1 MQKYVFRC
9 DISIFLW
16 SRHKVCACANGK
28 WQNLDEIII
37 FWNRD
42 LDIRIQRAKIY
53 QKLHRKYNF
62 LICMQCKKQSTLQWH
77 VQKFDKIAW
86 QSWPAG
92 FRRCE
97 GSRTWHKLRRTSS
110 FDPQTTLT
118 VQRGSKCVK
127 IDQIWNQTFQLKKS
141 KNHRCSYAQAL
152 FLDSLVRTKV
162 PACKR
167 VGGGVGCPLGWRY
180 RGQFCPNFGFYRSD
194 RKNDKNLQK
203 NSKR

>member
-1 MQKYVFRC
+1 MY
-9 DISIFLW
+9 
-16 SRHKVCACANGK
+16 
-28 WQNLDEIII
+28 
-37 FWNRD
+37 
-42 LDIRIQRAKIY
+42 
-53 QKLHRKYNF
+53 KLKNCFVENF
-62 LICMQCKKQSTLQWH
+62 LHDNAFLRGHNMPTWATTGFPFWGAMQEWH
-77 VQKFDKIAW
+77 VQKFDQIAW

-92 FRRCE
+92 FRRCD
-97 GSRTWHKLRRTSS
+97 GSRTWHKLWRTSS

-127 IDQIWNQTFQLKKS
+127 IDQIWNRTFQLKKS

-203 NSKR
+203 NS

>member
-1 MQKYVFRC
+1 MINFCVKTESGFR
-9 DISIFLW
+9 S
-16 SRHKVCACANGK
+16 SENAQTHKNSPNEL
-28 WQNLDEIII
+28 NLVWGRWLVPPSLCRSVGPAFAPLLLPNHTWLMLSCI
-37 FWNRD
+37 W
-42 LDIRIQRAKIY
+42 
-53 QKLHRKYNF
+53 H
-62 LICMQCKKQSTLQWH
+62 WH

-127 IDQIWNQTFQLKKS
+127 IDQIWNRTFQLKKS

>member
-1 MQKYVFRC
+1 MFPHNPGGKAAWLLIKAFQGLAGASLGLALACLGLAKASLGLAKAFQG
-9 DISIFLW
+9 LAQA
-16 SRHKVCACANGK
+16 SRGVG
-28 WQNLDEIII
+28 D
-37 FWNRD
+37 
-42 LDIRIQRAKIY
+42 
-53 QKLHRKYNF
+53 
-62 LICMQCKKQSTLQWH
+62 WH

-86 QSWPAG
+86 QCWPAG

-127 IDQIWNQTFQLKKS
+127 IDQIWNRTFQLKKS